1 MSINNVVWE
10 SGLTYHITTR
20 GNRRNDI
27 FRDEEDFQIYLS
39 ILENN
44 LVYYSSLNY
53 RLVSYCLMDN
63 HVHLVIQTDKEPLK
77 RFMARLNSMY
87 TKYFNKKY
95 NYIGHLFQARYFAE
109 PIEDDIQLLE
119 VSRYVHLNPVKAR
132 MVEWPDEYKWSSY
145 SMLIGEKYAKLIDED
160 IILNYFQY
168 ERRFEL
174 YKEFVEKKLKLLREA
189 LKLQDEEKQG
199 NISEVGKYE
208 A

>member
-39 ILENN
+39 MLENN

-189 LKLQDEEKQG
+189 LKLQDEENQG